1 MGTEEKT
8 VKTVD
13 LKLRKGVFFPPW
25 ILLAAMVVVS
35 LTNGDAFLAGL
46 NAVTSWVL
54 DNFAW
59 AFNLTALGSV
69 ITVIVIWFSPLGKVR
84 IGGSKAR
91 PMMKYMDLVWITLC
105 TIIAAG
111 ILFWAC
117 AEPMYHLYTPAV
129 AAGVESGSADAAVFA
144 METMYLEWT
153 ITPCAIYVIA
163 TLTFAFVYYNMNQS
177 FSLGS
182 ALVPAFGVKAK
193 KFGGIVDV
201 ICLFSL
207 VAGMAASIGT
217 SVMSIGGGVESVF
230 GIESGPA
237 SWLVIAAL
245 IMITFIISSVSGIMN
260 GIRILSS
267 LNAKVYFVFLII
279 IFLFG
284 PTAYMLNVSVES
296 LGAFLKD
303 FVPLNLMNGAVNGDS
318 WAKSWPVFYWCNW
331 LAWTPIT
338 GVFLGKILRGY
349 TVRDAIKCNFVIPAA
364 FSMIWIAL
372 FSSASLYYEFSGQG
386 LNETMLE
393 SGPESVVY
401 SVFSQLPLSV
411 IIAVFYVFIIFIS
424 IVTGSDTNTNA
435 MAGLCTHGITPDQEE
450 APSWL
455 KIVWGVT
462 LGAVTYILIAFA
474 GIDGIKAASNLGGFP
489 NMFFVLIM
497 IFGLLKI
504 SVNPK
509 KYDVHKEDYDSNG
522 RPIESPRLPVE
533 EKEEG

>member
-1 MGTEEKT
+1 MGTEAKT
-8 VKTVD
+8 KEVT

-35 LTNGDAFLAGL
+35 LTNEEAFLAGL
-46 NAVTSWVL
+46 NAVTDWIL
-54 DNFAW
+54 NNFAW
-59 AFNLTALGSV
+59 AFNLTAIGSV
-69 ITVIVIWFSPLGKVR
+69 VTMIIVWFSPLGKVR

-117 AEPMYHLYTPAV
+117 AEPMYHLYGPPM
-129 AAGVESGSADAAVFA
+129 AAGVEAGSADAAVFA
-144 METMYLEWT
+144 METMYLEWS
-153 ITPCAIYVIA
+153 ISPCAIYAVS
-163 TLTFAFVYYNMNQS
+163 TLTFAFVYYNMKQS

-182 ALVPAFGVKAK
+182 SLVPAFGVKAK

-201 ICLFSL
+201 ICLFAL

-217 SVMSIGGGVESVF
+217 SVMSIGGGVDNVF
-230 GIESGPA
+230 GIESGPM
-237 SWLVIAAL
+237 SWLVITAA

-267 LNAKVYFVFLII
+267 LNGKVYFVFLLL

-284 PTAYMLNVSVES
+284 PTAYMLNLSVES
-296 LGAFLKD
+296 LGAYVKD
-303 FVPLNLMNGAVNGDS
+303 FVHLNMMNGAVYGDS

-349 TVRDAIKCNFVIPAA
+349 TVRDAIKCNVIIPSL
-364 FSMIWIAL
+364 FSILWIGL
-372 FSSASLYYEFSGQG
+372 FSSASLYYEFDGLG

-393 SGPESVVY
+393 KGAESVVY
-401 SVFSQLPLSV
+401 TVFEQLPLSV
-411 IIAVFYVFIIFIS
+411 IIIVFYLFIIFIS

-435 MAGLCTHGITPDQEE
+435 MAGLCTYGITPDQDE
-450 APSWL
+450 APAWL

-462 LGAVTYILIAFA
+462 LGAMTWALIAFA

-489 NMFFVLIM
+489 NMFLVIIM
-497 IFGLLKI
+497 AIGLLKI